1 MPCLRIAIVY
11 LFITPAKITLFF
23 ETIKHLADYFQKT
36 AKKIP
41 DASRTGGPQPKNKL
55 LILK

>member
-11 LFITPAKITLFF
+11 LFIPPAKITLFF

-36 AKKIP
+36 AKKRSP
-41 DASRTGGPQPKNKL
+41 MHHAPGDRN
-55 LILK
+55 LKTNY